1 MVCSNFTVGQI
12 KENFDITIV
21 EDKRFL
27 PQNLPTTP
35 PSQRLLGIL
44 EDLPWTIAVGT
55 EKARSEV
62 IITPLLLEVRRV
74 LNQTISV
81 FSGGE
86 FNVDPEIGLN
96 GVCDFLISQSA
107 EQLVLEAH
115 AIILVEA
122 KKADLKLGLG
132 QCMAAM
138 IAAQRFNQ
146 SKGRSAPV
154 IFGIITS
161 GTQWRFMKLE
171 GSQITLDL
179 QDYSLQPIEEL
190 LAILVWM
197 GNAFS
202 DGSLKRDLT
211 II

>member
-1 MVCSNFTVGQI
+1 MVYSNFTVGQI
-12 KENFDITIV
+12 KENFGITIV
-21 EDKRFL
+21 EGKRFIPL
-27 PQNLPTTP
+27 NLPTTP

-44 EDLPWTIAVGT
+44 EDLPWAIAVGT

-81 FSGGE
+81 FSGEE
-86 FNVDPEIGLN
+86 FNVDPEMGLN
-96 GVCDFLISQSA
+96 GVCDFLVSQSA
-107 EQLVLEAH
+107 EQLVLEAP

-132 QCMAAM
+132 QCMAEM
-138 IAAQRFNQ
+138 IAAQRFNH
-146 SKGRSAPV
+146 SKGRSASI
-154 IFGIITS
+154 IFGVITS

-171 GSQITLDL
+171 GHQITLDL

-190 LAILVWM
+190 FATLVWM
-197 GNAFS
+197 ATYTVMAS
-202 DGSLKRDLT
+202 
-211 II
+211 

>member
-1 MVCSNFTVGQI
+1 MAYSNFTVGQI
-12 KENFDITIV
+12 KENFGITIV
-21 EDKRFL
+21 EGKRFL
-27 PQNLPTTP
+27 PLTLPTIP

-44 EDLPWTIAVGT
+44 EDLPWAIAVGT

-81 FSGGE
+81 FSGEE
-86 FNVDPEIGLN
+86 FNVDAEIGLN

-107 EQLVLEAH
+107 EQLVLEAP

-132 QCMAAM
+132 QCMAEM

-146 SKGRSAPV
+146 SKGRSTST
-154 IFGIITS
+154 IFGVITS
-161 GTQWRFMKLE
+161 GTQWRFMQLD
-171 GSQITLDL
+171 GIQIILDL

-190 LAILVWM
+190 LAILIWM
-197 GNAFS
+197 ATRS
-202 DGSLKRDLT
+202 ATVS
-211 II
+211 

>member
-1 MVCSNFTVGQI
+1 MAYSNFTVGQI
-12 KENFDITIV
+12 KENFGITIV
-21 EDKRFL
+21 EGKRFL
-27 PQNLPTTP
+27 PHNLPITP

-44 EDLPWTIAVGT
+44 EDLPWAIAVGT

-81 FSGGE
+81 FSGEE
-86 FNVDPEIGLN
+86 FNVDAEIGLN

-107 EQLVLEAH
+107 EQLVLEAP

-132 QCMAAM
+132 QCMAEM

-146 SKGRSAPV
+146 SKGRSTST
-154 IFGIITS
+154 IFGVITS
-161 GTQWRFMKLE
+161 GTQWRFMQLD
-171 GSQITLDL
+171 GSQIILDL

-197 GNAFS
+197 ATRS
-202 DGSLKRDLT
+202 ATVS
-211 II
+211 